1 MQIKINHIN
10 KMEGHAG
17 FMASVLDGD
26 VKSAKLEVK
35 EGIRLIEGILI
46 GRHYKD
52 MPIIAQRI
60 CGICP
65 VVHNLTSIKAIERA
79 MDVKVTEETVQLR
92 KLLEYGQIIH
102 SHALHLFFLSLAD
115 FLDMENDLKMV
126 KKYPKET
133 KMAVQIREYG
143 MEIVKIIGGR
153 VVHPLTD
160 EVGGFKKVPTSE
172 EIQKL
177 IIQGEK
183 ILATA
188 INLGEFFKKIKIP
201 EFERET
207 EYISLNKDGEY
218 AIYDGDVVSNKG
230 LHIPVDKF
238 EENFEE
244 LQRPREIIKRV
255 SSDGKTSYLVGAI
268 ARINNQSEKLS
279 TQAEKYFKSLKYKI
293 PDYNPFHNILYQMV
307 EVIHFIE
314 ESTHLLKN
322 VGHSVLENALTGE
335 YEVKAGTAS
344 AAVEAPRGTL
354 YYYVDIDE
362 KGYIKNVNIITPTA
376 QTLSNLEDDI
386 KEYLPLVM
394 DCSKKERTQKLR
406 GFIRAYDP
414 CISCAVH

>member
-17 FMASVLDGD
+17 FMASVLNGD

-65 VVHNLTSIKAIERA
+65 VVHNLTSIKAIEKA
-79 MDVKVTEETVQLR
+79 MGVEVTEETVQLR

-115 FLDMENDLKMV
+115 FLDMDNDLKMV

-153 VVHPLTD
+153 VIHPLTD
-160 EVGGFKKVPTSE
+160 EVGGFKKIPTSE

-183 ILATA
+183 TLTTA
-188 INLGEFFKKIKIP
+188 IKLGKFFEKIKIP

-207 EYISLNKDGEY
+207 EYISLGKDGEY
-218 AIYDGDVVSNKG
+218 AIYDGDVTSNRG
-230 LHIPVDKF
+230 LHIPVNKF
-238 EENFEE
+238 EKNFEE
-244 LQRPREIIKRV
+244 LQRPREIVKRV
-255 SSDGKTSYLVGAI
+255 KSDGKTSYLVGAI

-279 TQAEKYFKSLKYKI
+279 PQAEKYFKSLGYKM

-314 ESTHLLKN
+314 ESLKLLKL
-322 VGHSVLENALTGE
+322 VGHSSLENALTGE
-335 YEVKAGTAS
+335 YKVRAGTAS

-362 KGYIKNVNIITPTA
+362 NGYIKDANIITPTA

-394 DCSKKERTQKLR
+394 DCTKKERTQKLR

>member
-17 FMASVLDGD
+17 FMASVLNGD

-65 VVHNLTSIKAIERA
+65 VVHNLTSIKAIEKA
-79 MDVKVTEETVQLR
+79 MDVKVSEETIQLR
-92 KLLEYGQIIH
+92 KLLEYGQIVH

-115 FLDMENDLKMV
+115 FLDMDNDLKMV

-133 KMAVQIREYG
+133 KMAIKIREFG
-143 MEIVKIIGGR
+143 MEIVKNIGGR

-160 EVGGFKKVPTSE
+160 EVGGFKKVPTPE
-172 EIQKL
+172 QIQKL
-177 IIQGEK
+177 ILQGEK
-183 ILATA
+183 TLTVAV
-188 INLGEFFKKIKIP
+188 NLGELFKKIKIP
-201 EFERET
+201 DFERKT
-207 EYISLNKDGEY
+207 EYISLHKDGEY
-218 AIYDGDVVSNKG
+218 AIYDGDVISSKG
-230 LHIPVDKF
+230 LHIPIEKF
-238 EENFEE
+238 EKNFQE

-255 SSDGKTSYLVGAI
+255 KSDGKTSYLVGAI

-279 TQAEKYFKSLKYKI
+279 GEAEKYFKSLEYKM

-314 ESTHLLKN
+314 ESVKLLKV
-322 VGHSVLENALTGE
+322 VGHSHLENALTKK
-335 YEVKAGTAS
+335 YEVKAGEGV

-362 KGYIKNVNIITPTA
+362 NGYVKNANIITPTA

-394 DCSKKERTQKLR
+394 DCTKKERTKKLR

>member
-26 VKSAKLEVK
+26 VKSAKLEIK
-35 EGIRLIEGILI
+35 EGIRLIEGVLV

-52 MPIIAQRI
+52 MPVIAQRI

-65 VVHNLTSIKAIERA
+65 VVHNLTAIKSIEKA
-79 MDVKVTEETVQLR
+79 MGVQVTEETILLR
-92 KLLEYGQIIH
+92 KLLEWGQIVH

-115 FLDMENDLKMV
+115 LLDIDNDLKLIE
-126 KKYPKET
+126 KYPEET
-133 KMAVQIREYG
+133 KKAIKMREYG
-143 MEIVKIIGGR
+143 MDIVRIVGGR
-153 VVHPLTD
+153 VVHPLTN
-160 EVGGFKKVPTSE
+160 ETGGFKKVPTKDDIKELIVKSE
-172 EIQKL
+172 EAIK
-177 IIQGEK
+177 
-183 ILATA
+183 TA
-188 INLGEFFKKIKIP
+188 EELGSFFAKIKLP

-207 EYISLNKDGEY
+207 EYVSLDNGKDY
-218 AIYDGDVVSNKG
+218 SIYEGDVKSNKG

-238 EENFEE
+238 ENNFNE

-255 SSDGKTSYLVGAI
+255 ESDGKTSYMVGAI
-268 ARINNQSEKLS
+268 ARINNNRSKLNPR
-279 TQAEKYFKSLKYKI
+279 AEEYFESLGYEL
-293 PDYNPFHNILYQMV
+293 PDYNPFHNIMYQMV
-307 EVIHFIE
+307 EVIHAVE
-314 ESTHLLKN
+314 ESTKILRTLEHAQ
-322 VGHSVLENALTGE
+322 LENALTKK
-335 YEVKAGTAS
+335 YEVKEGTAV

-354 YYYVDIDE
+354 YYHTDIDE

-386 KEYLPLVM
+386 AKYLPSVVDLPE
-394 DCSKKERTQKLR
+394 KQRTQKLR

>member
-1 MQIKINHIN
+1 
-10 KMEGHAG
+10 MEGHAG
-17 FMASVLDGD
+17 FMASVLNGD

-65 VVHNLTSIKAIERA
+65 VVHNLTSIKAIEKA
-79 MDVKVTEETVQLR
+79 MGVEVTEETVQLR

-115 FLDMENDLKMV
+115 FLDMDNDLKMV

-153 VVHPLTD
+153 VIHPLTD
-160 EVGGFKKVPTSE
+160 EVGGFKKIPTSE

-183 ILATA
+183 TLTTA
-188 INLGEFFKKIKIP
+188 IKLGKFFEKIKIP

-207 EYISLNKDGEY
+207 EYISLGKDGEY
-218 AIYDGDVVSNKG
+218 AIYDGDVTSNRG
-230 LHIPVDKF
+230 LHIPVNKF
-238 EENFEE
+238 EKNFEE
-244 LQRPREIIKRV
+244 LQRPREIVKRV
-255 SSDGKTSYLVGAI
+255 KSDGKTSYLVGAI

-279 TQAEKYFKSLKYKI
+279 PQAEKYFKSLGYKM

-314 ESTHLLKN
+314 ESLKLLKL
-322 VGHSVLENALTGE
+322 VGHSSLENALTGE
-335 YEVKAGTAS
+335 YKVRAGTAS

-362 KGYIKNVNIITPTA
+362 NGYIKDANIITPTA

-394 DCSKKERTQKLR
+394 DCTKKERTQKLR